1 MFRSILYTQWKWAR
15 IALIAIA
22 VAAVAVPVGS
32 VRAIGGVVVSTN
44 VGEALNTMRVWSVL
58 YVALAALAGL
68 VLAISAWAADQRGHH
83 VYALS
88 LPVPRWHY
96 VLLRFVAGLTL
107 LLVPA
112 LLVWLGGLVAS
123 AIVVLPAGLTTYPGA
138 LALRWMLAAFVA
150 YALFFA
156 ISSGTARTAG
166 LVLGVIAGLVA
177 ADMMLALMDQQAVV
191 LEFVFSKLFE
201 WPGVFEVFTGRW
213 MLIDV

>member
-15 IALIAIA
+15 IALIVIAI
-22 VAAVAVPVGS
+22 AAVAVPVGS
-32 VRAIGGVVVSTN
+32 VRAIGGVILPTM
-44 VGEALNTMRVWSVL
+44 VGDALNTMRMWSVL
-58 YVALAALAGL
+58 YTILAALAGL

-96 VLLRFVAGLTL
+96 VLMRFGAGVAL

-112 LLVWLGGLVAS
+112 LLVWIGGMIAS
-123 AIVVLPAGLTTYPGA
+123 ASVVLPPGLETYPGA
-138 LALRWMLAAFVA
+138 LALRWLLAAFVA

-166 LVLGVIAGLVA
+166 LVLGILGGLVF
-177 ADMMLALMDQQAVV
+177 ADMMLALMDQPAVV
-191 LEFVFSKLFE
+191 TEFVFSKMFE